1 MGYTHTQ
8 THNRFSVPFDFS
20 YGVNENTVAAF
31 MRLNPDCVLP
41 SIANMNANIGGRYK
55 IAMEEFSKLC
65 VEVGKIKGMETMSM
79 TEVYE
84 VYPDRSEKPDEDEP
98 VWDDE
103 EKAMGDER
111 FWNGKGSMF
120 EGDADFAMC
129 SFPFAVYAFKTTES
143 ICVLSMSLTQI
154 RGIYDVS
161 DRYGSSEFLGVFRKV
176 SGMYRD
182 RLKKISRTQIYQV
195 CSSQGMYYLKDA
207 KVDYDSRYDFNM
219 LYPDEFMPIADNIDS
234 FIKGGKSGMVILHG
248 LQGSGK
254 TSYIRKLI
262 HDNPERRFVY
272 LPMTMAAHLSSPDF
286 VSFLHEKMRD
296 SVVIL
301 EDCEQ
306 ILESR
311 DSGNGGGAI
320 STLFSSAPS
329 IITFILPN
337 AFSPNPLAASIV
349 STGLPFIFCTSIPAF
364 FFSSSGR
371 SFAPLASIS
380 AAVKSCTAAG
390 ISSFVLPVREAY
402 TVTGGSVAT
411 SFVFCSAQSRE
422 EIPAATAATVDVFIL
437 AFPPRA
443 RVLDS
448 SCHGRRAAFRL

>member
-20 YGVNENTVAAF
+20 YGVNENTTAAF

-65 VEVGKIKGMETMSM
+65 IEVGKMKGMETMSM

-84 VYPDRSEKPDEDEP
+84 VYPDRNEKPDEDEDM
-98 VWDDE
+98 WDDE
-103 EKAMGDER
+103 EKAMGEER

-120 EGDADFAMC
+120 EGDGDFAMS
-129 SFPFAVYAFKTTES
+129 SFPFAVYAFKTTDS
-143 ICVLSMSLTQI
+143 ICVLSLSLTQI
-154 RGIYDVS
+154 KGIYDVS

-195 CSSQGMYYLKDA
+195 CSSQGIYYLKDA
-207 KVDYDSRYDFNM
+207 KVDYDSRYDFKM
-219 LYPDEFMPIADNIDS
+219 LYPDEFMPIAENIDS

-262 HDNPERRFVY
+262 HDNQERRFVY

-311 DSGNGGGAI
+311 DSGNSGGAI
-320 STLFSSAPS
+320 STLLNMSDGLLADGLNIQFICTFNAEIGRIDKALLRKGRLVDKYEFGKLGTEKAKALAELVHGSSEFVKGDMS
-329 IITFILPN
+329 
-337 AFSPNPLAASIV
+337 LAE
-349 STGLPFIFCTSIPAF
+349 IFNMGSDNHAQE
-364 FFSSSGR
+364 
-371 SFAPLASIS
+371 
-380 AAVKSCTAAG
+380 
-390 ISSFVLPVREAY
+390 PVRKKI
-402 TVTGGSVAT
+402 G
-411 SFVFCSAQSRE
+411 F
-422 EIPAATAATVDVFIL
+422 
-437 AFPPRA
+437 
-443 RVLDS
+443 
-448 SCHGRRAAFRL
+448 

>member
-8 THNRFSVPFDFS
+8 THEGFSVPFDFS
-20 YGVNENTVAAF
+20 YGVNENVVASF

-41 SIANMNANIGGRYK
+41 SVATMNANIGGRYK
-55 IAMEEFSKLC
+55 ITMEEFTYLC
-65 VEVGKIKGMETMSM
+65 WEVGKIKGMEPMSM
-79 TEVYE
+79 TNCYD
-84 VYPDRSEKPDEDEP
+84 VYPDRTERDGDEDM
-98 VWDDE
+98 WDDE

-111 FWNGKGSMF
+111 FWNGKGSLF
-120 EGDADFAMC
+120 SGDDDFAM
-129 SFPFAVYAFKTTES
+129 SAFPFAVYAFKTTES

-154 RGIYDVS
+154 KGIYDVS
-161 DRYGSSEFLGVFRKV
+161 DKYGSETFLSVFRTV
-176 SGMYRD
+176 SKMYRN

-207 KVDYDSRYDFNM
+207 KVDYDSRYDFKM

-262 HDNPERRFVY
+262 HDNPSRRFVY

-320 STLFSSAPS
+320 STLLNMSDGLLADGLNIQFICTFNAEIGRIDKALLRKGRLIDKYEFGKLGQEKAKALAELIHGSSEFVKGDMS
-329 IITFILPN
+329 
-337 AFSPNPLAASIV
+337 LAE
-349 STGLPFIFCTSIPAF
+349 IFNMGSDNHAQEQPARKKIGF
-364 FFSSSGR
+364 
-371 SFAPLASIS
+371 
-380 AAVKSCTAAG
+380 
-390 ISSFVLPVREAY
+390 
-402 TVTGGSVAT
+402 
-411 SFVFCSAQSRE
+411 
-422 EIPAATAATVDVFIL
+422 
-437 AFPPRA
+437 
-443 RVLDS
+443 
-448 SCHGRRAAFRL
+448 

>member
-20 YGVNENTVAAF
+20 YGVNENTIAAF

-55 IAMEEFSKLC
+55 ITMEEFSKLC
-65 VEVGKIKGMETMSM
+65 NEVGKIKGMETMSM
-79 TEVYE
+79 TDVYE
-84 VYPDRSEKPDEDEP
+84 VHPDRNEKDEDEDM
-98 VWDDE
+98 WDDE

-120 EGDADFAMC
+120 EGDADFAMS
-129 SFPFAVYAFKTTES
+129 SFPFAVYAFKTTGS
-143 ICVLSMSLTQI
+143 VCVLSLSLTQI
-154 RGIYDVS
+154 KGIYDVS
-161 DRYGSSEFLGVFRKV
+161 DKYGSSHFLGVFRKV

-207 KVDYDSRYDFNM
+207 KVDYDSRYDFSM

-320 STLFSSAPS
+320 STLLNMSDGLLADGLNIQFICTFNAEIGMIDKALLRKGRLIDKYEFGKLGMEKAKMLAELIHGSSEFVKGDMS
-329 IITFILPN
+329 
-337 AFSPNPLAASIV
+337 LAE
-349 STGLPFIFCTSIPAF
+349 IFNMGSDNHAQEQPARKKIGF
-364 FFSSSGR
+364 
-371 SFAPLASIS
+371 
-380 AAVKSCTAAG
+380 
-390 ISSFVLPVREAY
+390 
-402 TVTGGSVAT
+402 
-411 SFVFCSAQSRE
+411 
-422 EIPAATAATVDVFIL
+422 
-437 AFPPRA
+437 
-443 RVLDS
+443 
-448 SCHGRRAAFRL
+448 

>member
-1 MGYTHTQ
+1 M
-8 THNRFSVPFDFS
+8 
-20 YGVNENTVAAF
+20 
-31 MRLNPDCVLP
+31 
-41 SIANMNANIGGRYK
+41 
-55 IAMEEFSKLC
+55 
-65 VEVGKIKGMETMSM
+65 
-79 TEVYE
+79 
-84 VYPDRSEKPDEDEP
+84 
-98 VWDDE
+98 
-103 EKAMGDER
+103 
-111 FWNGKGSMF
+111 
-120 EGDADFAMC
+120 
-129 SFPFAVYAFKTTES
+129 YAFKTTDS

-161 DRYGSSEFLGVFRKV
+161 DKYGSSEFLGVFRKV

-195 CSSQGMYYLKDA
+195 CSSQGIYYLKDA
-207 KVDYDSRYDFNM
+207 KVDYDSRYDFKM

-262 HDNPERRFVY
+262 HDNPDRRFVY

-320 STLFSSAPS
+320 STLLNMSDGLLADGLNIQFICTFNAEIGRIDKALLRKGRLIDKYEFGKLGQEKAKALAELIHGSSDFVKGDMS
-329 IITFILPN
+329 
-337 AFSPNPLAASIV
+337 LAE
-349 STGLPFIFCTSIPAF
+349 IFNMGSDNHAQEQPARKRIGF
-364 FFSSSGR
+364 
-371 SFAPLASIS
+371 
-380 AAVKSCTAAG
+380 
-390 ISSFVLPVREAY
+390 
-402 TVTGGSVAT
+402 
-411 SFVFCSAQSRE
+411 
-422 EIPAATAATVDVFIL
+422 
-437 AFPPRA
+437 
-443 RVLDS
+443 
-448 SCHGRRAAFRL
+448 

>member
-1 MGYTHTQ
+1 MGYTHTH
-8 THNRFSVPFDFS
+8 THDGFSVPFDFS
-20 YGVNENTVAAF
+20 YGVSENTVAAF

-41 SIANMNANIGGRYK
+41 SVANMNANIGGRYK

-65 VEVGKIKGMETMSM
+65 IEVGKMKGMETMSM

-84 VYPDRSEKPDEDEP
+84 VYPDRNEKPDEDEDM
-98 VWDDE
+98 WDDE

-111 FWNGKGSMF
+111 FWNGKGSVF
-120 EGDADFAMC
+120 DGDGDFAMC
-129 SFPFAVYAFKTTES
+129 SFPLAVYAFKTTES

-195 CSSQGMYYLKDA
+195 CSSQGIYYLKDA
-207 KVDYDSRYDFNM
+207 KVDYDSRYDFKM
-219 LYPDEFMPIADNIDS
+219 LYPDEFMPIAGNIDS

-262 HDNPERRFVY
+262 HDNPDRRFVY

-320 STLFSSAPS
+320 STLLNMSDGLLADGLNIQFICTFNAEIGRIDKALLRKGRLVDKYEFGKLGQEKAKALAELIHGSSEFVKGDMS
-329 IITFILPN
+329 
-337 AFSPNPLAASIV
+337 LAE
-349 STGLPFIFCTSIPAF
+349 IFNMGSDNHAQEQPARKKIGF
-364 FFSSSGR
+364 
-371 SFAPLASIS
+371 
-380 AAVKSCTAAG
+380 
-390 ISSFVLPVREAY
+390 
-402 TVTGGSVAT
+402 
-411 SFVFCSAQSRE
+411 
-422 EIPAATAATVDVFIL
+422 
-437 AFPPRA
+437 
-443 RVLDS
+443 
-448 SCHGRRAAFRL
+448 

>member
-1 MGYTHTQ
+1 MGYTHTH
-8 THNRFSVPFDFS
+8 THDGFSVPFDFS
-20 YGVNENTVAAF
+20 YGVNENTIAAF

-65 VEVGKIKGMETMSM
+65 NEVGKIKGMETMSM
-79 TEVYE
+79 TDVYE
-84 VYPDRSEKPDEDEP
+84 VYPDRTERDGDEDM
-98 VWDDE
+98 WDDE

-129 SFPFAVYAFKTTES
+129 SFPFAVYAFKTTNS
-143 ICVLSMSLTQI
+143 ICVLSLSLTQI
-154 RGIYDVS
+154 KGIYDVS
-161 DRYGSSEFLGVFRKV
+161 DKYGSSEFLGVFRKV

-207 KVDYDSRYDFNM
+207 KVDYDDRYDFNM

-234 FIKGGKSGMVILHG
+234 FIKGGRSGMVILHG

-320 STLFSSAPS
+320 STLLNMSDGLLADGLNIQFICTFNAEIGRIDKALLRKGRLIDKYEFGKLGQEKAKALSELIHGSSEFVKGDMS
-329 IITFILPN
+329 
-337 AFSPNPLAASIV
+337 LAE
-349 STGLPFIFCTSIPAF
+349 IFNMGSDNHAQEQPARKKIGF
-364 FFSSSGR
+364 
-371 SFAPLASIS
+371 
-380 AAVKSCTAAG
+380 
-390 ISSFVLPVREAY
+390 
-402 TVTGGSVAT
+402 
-411 SFVFCSAQSRE
+411 
-422 EIPAATAATVDVFIL
+422 
-437 AFPPRA
+437 
-443 RVLDS
+443 
-448 SCHGRRAAFRL
+448 